1 MAQAVLRKRG
11 GEVVVHLLMEER
23 AARALQSGELARLV
37 RTRAALR
44 IESLLQRAFR
54 AHSRLQRAS
63 NNKKAAAGLPR
74 RLFESMIMKK
84 SVLCRPGNDLL
95 FRVLRRS
102 TIGAGE
108 FKRSSS
114 GWDRVW
120 TPRTQSPGQ
129 QRTKRHQPFGWRQAD
144 KMVFLDRSCRT
155 FRPQWTSN
163 TRAIKPIERLVPV
176 SFTHCCAYTPG
187 LSTWWSTTALKGVL
201 VLRWVSRLDAFSGY
215 PVRT

>member
-1 MAQAVLRKRG
+1 MRLGRLALTNSGPVGASWAIMAQAVLRKRG

-144 KMVFLDRSCRT
+144 KWSFLTVHAGHSVHNGHRTQERS
-155 FRPQWTSN
+155 
-163 TRAIKPIERLVPV
+163 
-176 SFTHCCAYTPG
+176 
-187 LSTWWSTTALKGVL
+187 
-201 VLRWVSRLDAFSGY
+201 SRSSD
-215 PVRT
+215 